1 MRIKI
6 MLCKNGKKR
15 VTVVNNSL
23 TYALASVSIYLI
35 VNKLW
40 MMWEISQYGSVKPDH
55 FDGLI
60 LMILSMLVGVL
71 WYFIDV
77 TRTLIKS
84 IEDNWFELF
93 EEGVGSND

>member
-15 VTVVNNSL
+15 VTVVNNNL
-23 TYALASVSIYLI
+23 TYALASVPVYLI

-40 MMWEISQYGSVKPDH
+40 MMWEISQCGSVKPDH

-60 LMILSMLVGVL
+60 LMILSMLAGVL

-77 TRTLIKS
+77 TRALIKG

-93 EEGVGSND
+93 EEGDGSSD

>member
-1 MRIKI
+1 
-6 MLCKNGKKR
+6 
-15 VTVVNNSL
+15 
-23 TYALASVSIYLI
+23 
-35 VNKLW
+35 
-40 MMWEISQYGSVKPDH
+40 
-55 FDGLI
+55 
-60 LMILSMLVGVL
+60 MILSMLVGVL